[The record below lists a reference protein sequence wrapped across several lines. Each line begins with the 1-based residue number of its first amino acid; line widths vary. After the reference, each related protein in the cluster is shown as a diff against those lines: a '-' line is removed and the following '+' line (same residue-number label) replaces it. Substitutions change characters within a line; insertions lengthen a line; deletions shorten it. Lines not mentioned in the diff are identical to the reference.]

1 MSIVI
6 RSPLNPE
13 ARVRYV
19 GAPVAAQ
26 IVSELNPERENVLPA
41 AFTPWLIAPSA
52 VRAPSIF
59 TGSLTQELAGYQVLV
74 EGPTLTGPRLHVFEA
89 GLDRPAE
96 SGGSLKNRSP
106 EPCLGVT
113 LLSKQLID

>member
-1 MSIVI
+1 
-6 RSPLNPE
+6 
-13 ARVRYV
+13 V

-74 EGPTLTGPRLHVFEA
+74 EGQTLTGPRLHVFEA

-113 LLSKQLID
+113 LLSKQIID